1 MLEHTQHSTSISM
14 QVKLRKHKL
23 ATHACLRASSSAR
36 QTTHAQAIP
45 ETRPRLSS
53 CARPL
58 RLAKPDPP
66 ASSLALTTHA
76 RHAGPPRAAA
86 GTMPCRPLPS
96 PHPAAAFPPHARP
109 CQTARAQHRRPQ
121 NSTACESLRQP
132 EVSHRLAIRIVNFA
146 VISATPRCMT
156 TPGSCPA
163 LSPASTVPQL
173 AAHTRLH
180 PPPRPIKCSAE
191 LSSPPRHPVLTVT
204 EVPRSAS

>member
-1 MLEHTQHSTSISM
+1 M
-14 QVKLRKHKL
+14 
-23 ATHACLRASSSAR
+23 RASSSTR
-36 QTTHAQAIP
+36 QTTHAQAIL
-45 ETRPRLSS
+45 ETRPCLSS
-53 CARPL
+53 SCCAHPL
-58 RLAKPDPP
+58 RLAKPGPP
-66 ASSLALTTHA
+66 AASLALTTHA

-132 EVSHRLAIRIVNFA
+132 EALHRLAIRIVNFA
-146 VISATPRCMT
+146 VISAPPRCMT

-163 LSPASTVPQL
+163 SSPASTVPQL
-173 AAHTRLH
+173 AAHTQLH

-204 EVPRSAS
+204 EDPRSAS